1 MKISGAILHKENQ
14 QQRVAVAD
22 WMRMIRKL
30 AIQAV
35 IFDCDG
41 TLVNSAG
48 AHFHSMQDAAE
59 AQGLTMDQRWY
70 NDRRG
75 LSRVALFS
83 EFKKESDGPCD
94 VQRAVEDSIAA
105 FSRHAGKI
113 TAIPETVDLLREV
126 RAADLAVAIGTN
138 AEAAIARRSLEAA
151 GLSGEVS
158 VIVSIEDSGEP
169 KPAPTI
175 FLCAARKL
183 EVAPARTLVIED
195 SPQGIDAACAAGM
208 ASFLLVE
215 DASGHFER

>member
-1 MKISGAILHKENQ
+1 MTISGAVLHTGQ
-14 QQRVAVAD
+14 QQRHVTVEDWFPVIRQLAV
-22 WMRMIRKL
+22 
-30 AIQAV
+30 QAV

-41 TLVNSAG
+41 TLVNSAD

-59 AQGLTMDQRWY
+59 AQGLKMDRSWY

-75 LSRVALFS
+75 LSRMSLFS
-83 EFKKESDGPCD
+83 EFSKESDGPCD
-94 VQRAVEDSIAA
+94 AQKAIDDSIAA
-105 FSRHAGKI
+105 FSRHVGKI
-113 TAIPETVDLLREV
+113 TAIPETLDLLRQV

-169 KPAPTI
+169 KPSPTI

-195 SPQGIDAACAAGM
+195 SPQGVDAARAAGM

-215 DASGHFER
+215 DESGHFER